1 MGQYVEPLPVT
12 AAAATAGDVEEAP
25 ITIGEALAATA
36 LTAGEKP
43 VEQSDAAAIQA
54 AEARA
59 TGSSIV
65 TPGGLAATAQSAA
78 SANEGLAE
86 DVDKIKLNDVL
97 TVRPTSF
104 KFCNFKHISIK
115 HLIIYI

>member
-1 MGQYVEPLPVT
+1 MGQYVEPHPVI
-12 AAAATAGDVEEAP
+12 AAAATAGDVEEVA

-59 TGSSIV
+59 TSCSIV
-65 TPGGLAATAQSAA
+65 NPGGLAATAQSAA
-78 SANEGLAE
+78 SANEGLAQ

-97 TVRPTSF
+97 TVR
-104 KFCNFKHISIK
+104 I
-115 HLIIYI
+115 